1 MQLVLDDKLNPK
13 SSKANKTMIYPENAL
28 DKLGFTEIKQ
38 LIKTHCISEMGRNMV
53 DKIGFMSNYDQ
64 ILKFL
69 QQTAEFKNIL
79 TSQEALPIQSF
90 YDIKKLADKTRVE
103 GVFLSED
110 EFYQVHT
117 SLLTVFAVIS
127 YFEQRKGVYPTLEA
141 LFENLAIEKAILK
154 NIETVIDEKG
164 KIKPNASKQLADL
177 IGAIAKAENEARKK
191 IDQIYKNAQ
200 SNNWLADGSLTVRE
214 GRICIPLLSENK
226 RKIKGFIHDESASGQ
241 TVYIEPEEVFSLNNL
256 VRDLE
261 FDKRREIIRILTDLT
276 DKLRPYV
283 PILIAYHGFLTKL
296 DFVRAK
302 ALFAIVIAAEM
313 PILSKQP
320 IIKLFNAQHPLLFLA
335 HKKAG
340 KLVVPLNI
348 LINDGSRIVLISGPN
363 AGGKS
368 VAMKTIGLLQIM
380 VQAGLLIPAASQSE
394 VGVFKQLFADIGD
407 DQSIES
413 DLSTYS
419 AHLSKMK
426 HFTTFA
432 NDKTLLLIDE
442 FGTGTDPLFGGP
454 IAEAVLEVVNKKNAY
469 GVITTHYS
477 NLKLFA
483 NNTPGLENAS
493 MVFDNLNLQPMY
505 MLEMGKP
512 GSSYAFEIAQ
522 KIGLSQHI
530 IDLAKNKIGV
540 QQRKMDTMLIDLERD
555 KKEIIDKKISLD
567 KQQRHYKELL
577 EANEKQ
583 KLYYAEN
590 KRNLIRDAKLEAQTI
605 IKNANKL
612 VENTIAEIKETNAD
626 KQTTQTLRA
635 NLTAELRYNEVKP
648 ETAKP
653 APAENDFKEGDWV
666 KMIDTGNIAQVLE
679 VAKNNVVLAFG
690 DLRSV
695 IKMNRI
701 EKIATKEVPKEVKR
715 FAKMG
720 HTESAAS
727 FSGEI
732 DLRGQRGDDAIYE
745 LEKYFDKA
753 LMFGISN
760 FKIIHGK
767 GDGIL
772 RKLIRNYLKNYTQ
785 VQRLEDE
792 HADRGGDGVTYV
804 YLG

>member
-1 MQLVLDDKLNPK
+1 
-13 SSKANKTMIYPENAL
+13 MIYPENAL
-28 DKLGFTEIKQ
+28 EKLGFSEIKQ
-38 LIKTHCISEMGRNMV
+38 LIKAHCMSEMGQNMV
-53 DKIGFMSNYDQ
+53 DKISFMSNYDQ
-64 ILKFL
+64 IFKFL
-69 QQTAEFKNIL
+69 NQTSEFKNIL
-79 TSQEALPIQSF
+79 TTDQALPIQSF
-90 YDIKKLADKTRVE
+90 YDIKKIADKTRVE
-103 GVFLSED
+103 GVFLSEE

-117 SLLTVFAVIS
+117 SLTTVFAVMF

-141 LFENLAIEKAILK
+141 LFENLPIEKAILK

-164 KIKPNASKQLADL
+164 KIKPNASKQLSDL

-200 SNNWLADGSLTVRE
+200 TNNWVADGSLTVRE

-226 RKIKGFIHDESASGQ
+226 RKLKGFIHDESASGQ

-261 FDKRREIIRILTDLT
+261 FDKRREIIRILTELT

-283 PILIAYHGFLTKL
+283 PILLQYHGFLTKL

-302 ALFAIVIAAEM
+302 ALFAIVIDAEM
-313 PILSKQP
+313 PILNKNP
-320 IIKLFNAQHPLLFLA
+320 IIKLFNAQHPLLLLA
-335 HKKAG
+335 NKKVG

-348 LINDGSRIVLISGPN
+348 LVNEGSRIVLISGPN

-394 VGVFKQLFADIGD
+394 IGIFKQLFADIGD

-432 NDKTLLLIDE
+432 NHKTLLLIDE

-454 IAEAVLEVVNKKNAY
+454 IAEAVLEVINKKNAY

-493 MVFDNLNLQPMY
+493 MVFDNVNLQPMY

-522 KIGLSQHI
+522 KIGLSQQV

-555 KKEIIDKKISLD
+555 KKDIIDQKIALE
-567 KQQRHYKELL
+567 KQNRQYKTLL
-577 EANEKQ
+577 EDNEKL

-612 VENTIAEIKETNAD
+612 VENTIAEIKEAKAD

-635 NLTAELRYNEVKP
+635 NLTTELRNNEVKP
-648 ETAKP
+648 EATKPIATETA
-653 APAENDFKEGDWV
+653 FKEGDWV
-666 KMIDTGNIAQVLE
+666 KMIDTGNVAQVLE
-679 VAKNNVVLAFG
+679 VAKNNVILAFG

-695 IKMNRI
+695 VKLNRV
-701 EKIATKEVPKEVKR
+701 EKISNKEVPKDVKR
-715 FAKMG
+715 FAKSG
-720 HTESAAS
+720 HTESAAN

-732 DLRGQRGDDAIYE
+732 DIRGQRGDDALYQIE
-745 LEKYFDKA
+745 QYFDKA
-753 LMFGISN
+753 IMFGLGN

-772 RKLIRNYLKNYTQ
+772 RKLIRNYLKKYPQ
-785 VQRLEDE
+785 VNRLEDE
-792 HADRGGDGVTYV
+792 HVDRGGDGITYV
-804 YLG
+804 YLN